1 MHFIRVIA
9 SRYYTTKKDRYGHWY
24 GPFNN
29 MKDFVINGYTD
40 LNNEDPRNPD
50 THEYDEVEMSWLDY
64 SKNEAR
70 VRQHLRQV
78 FELLSIPDIETA
90 LQKVKIEKD
99 EYFYKVDLY
108 FVPNGDL
115 EIDPDRFTGIRQEE
129 SIIMQLEHLRYYLTD
144 SDFMNFI
151 ETHNLTDFYNEHKER
166 IDRKGIPG
174 PAK

>member
-1 MHFIRVIA
+1 
-9 SRYYTTKKDRYGHWY
+9 
-24 GPFNN
+24 
-29 MKDFVINGYTD
+29 
-40 LNNEDPRNPD
+40 
-50 THEYDEVEMSWLDY
+50 MSWLDY

-99 EYFYKVDLY
+99 EYFYKVNLY

-115 EIDPDRFTGIRQEE
+115 EIDPDRFSGVKQEE
-129 SIIMQLEHLRYYLTD
+129 SILMQLEHLRYYLTD

-166 IDRKGIPG
+166 IDRKGVPG
-174 PAK
+174 RIK